1 LAQRHEQEAAAARRV
16 DNLPAADAA
25 DAADASPVVE
35 EAEPAWAPP
44 PRPERWPA
52 GEPEEP
58 VAATPRHGVPEPE
71 YQYPP
76 EAYDDIPYAEP
87 EDAYT
92 YPYQADDRRRG
103 GGGNALPIIGFVAL
117 CVLAL
122 AVGAVL
128 AGLLGSDDGV
138 ADASPLASAEASGEP
153 SAEASVEPSGEA
165 SSPAGEATPPPS
177 GGPVTFPDGGL
188 LTIQPCATRGFRD
201 EAVGRPEEMACRVD
215 GSTVDGGDLTAIIVF
230 SGIDG
235 SDTLAVLLRS
245 NGETINEQERVL
257 SSVVS
262 CGEGCN
268 GLIYGA
274 AYQGLEPGS
283 YELVLNRNGE
293 FADSAEFV
301 VEG

>member
-1 LAQRHEQEAAAARRV
+1 
-16 DNLPAADAA
+16 
-25 DAADASPVVE
+25 
-35 EAEPAWAPP
+35 
-44 PRPERWPA
+44 
-52 GEPEEP
+52 
-58 VAATPRHGVPEPE
+58 
-71 YQYPP
+71 
-76 EAYDDIPYAEP
+76 
-87 EDAYT
+87 
-92 YPYQADDRRRG
+92 
-103 GGGNALPIIGFVAL
+103 VAL

-138 ADASPLASAEASGEP
+138 ADATASPTAEASVEA
-153 SAEASVEPSGEA
+153 SEEASVEPSPEA

-188 LTIQPCATRGFRD
+188 LTIQPCATSDFRE
-201 EAVGRPEEMACRVD
+201 EAVGRPEEMACEVD
-215 GSTVDGGDLTAIIVF
+215 GSTVDNGDVTAIIVF
-230 SGIDG
+230 NGIDG

-262 CGEGCN
+262 CGEDCN
-268 GLIYGA
+268 GLIYGTS
-274 AYQGLEPGS
+274 YQALDPGQ
-283 YELVLNRNGE
+283 YELVVNRNGE